1 MEPTQS
7 NSADHDTMSIEALID
22 LVHAL
27 SLEFVII
34 YLIVMIGII
43 VFFAYCCPN
52 FIMDAD

>member
-1 MEPTQS
+1 MVDETFFQ
-7 NSADHDTMSIEALID
+7 

-34 YLIVMIGII
+34 YLVVMIGII

-52 FIMDAD
+52 YIMD